1 MLENCS
7 ILKDYSTGNTVD
19 ISAASDNGLLDA
31 NTE

>member
-7 ILKDYSTGNTVD
+7 MLKDYSTGNIGD